1 MTPHAQWKKEG
12 FRREGVLRDTV
23 PDGDHYADDILMA
36 LPEEDWRSLRGT

>member
-1 MTPHAQWKKEG
+1 MPNGRRRASDGKG
-12 FRREGVLRDTV
+12 FLRDAV